1 MEVQV
6 ALCQPNVDSL
16 CVVSADTSQEWKIWE
31 MQARGIPPSVPTK
44 ENVGVHEEAETL
56 LVTRKRTLRN
66 MFLSQN
72 KKSIRTMWGP

>member
-6 ALCQPNVDSL
+6 TLCHPNVESL

-31 MQARGIPPSVPTK
+31 TQARRILPSVPTK

-56 LVTRKRTLRN
+56 LVTRKLTLRN

-72 KKSIRTMWGP
+72 KEY